1 MSTITIK
8 AFAQQIGIEPERLV
22 KQLNDAGVKGKT
34 VEDSLRD
41 EEKRTL
47 LEFLRGG
54 ASSAAAAPSAAGAG
68 RGKITLKKKTTSEI
82 QQTTKTG
89 VARTVQVQ
97 TKKRR
102 TFVKREVLE
111 QEEAERHQAE
121 QDRIAEEAA
130 IAEQDQQVVE
140 QAEQAEL
147 EASEQAEREAVEKA
161 EAAERAAQEAA
172 EAAEAE
178 AAELAKAALAAEAA
192 AKAAQEAKAS
202 AEKAA
207 VTGAKAE
214 AQPDAAKKPEV
225 KAVEP
230 RADVKPEAKK
240 AVEQKAAP
248 KQAAPEKA
256 APEKAKPEEPPRRP
270 RREVAMPSIIR
281 KASER
286 KRTSPIIKQAEPK
299 PAAPAP
305 APSPKAGKGK
315 RKPFAGRE
323 ELHVSRKG
331 KRRKDKRRPNS
342 ITTSTSDQHAFER
355 PVAPV
360 VRDVQIGETISVA
373 DLAAQMSVK
382 AAEVVK
388 ELFKMGTMVTIN
400 HTLDQDTAMLVVEE
414 MGHHGVEAKQD
425 DPEAFIAKNQEVEE
439 DQSSWEPRCPV
450 VTVMGHVDHGKTSL
464 LDYIREAK
472 VTAGE
477 AGGITQHIGAYQ
489 VQTSNGEITFL
500 DTPGHEAFSAMRA
513 RGAQATDLII
523 LVVAADDGVKPQT
536 IEAIKHAKNAGV
548 TMVVAI
554 NKMDKDSAD
563 PDRVKQELA
572 TQEVIPEDWGG
583 DVMMIPVS
591 AHTGQGV
598 DDLLENIALQ
608 SELLELKAR
617 PNGNAAGRVVE
628 ARLDKGRGAVCTV
641 LVQHGELKYGD
652 IVLVGRETGRVRAM
666 VDDGG
671 KNIKVAGPSTPV
683 EIQGLSGVPA
693 AGDEMIVVDDE
704 RKARE
709 AAEFRQ
715 HKERDVRLARQQAA
729 KLENM
734 FSQMSEGEV
743 KTVTVLIKGDVQGS
757 IEALSESL
765 IKLSTPEVK
774 VNVVHGMVGAINESD
789 INLAMASSAVVIGF
803 NVRADAQARKLAE
816 QEDVQIRYYS
826 IIYEVID
833 DVKAAMEGML
843 EPEIRE
849 DFIGYVEV
857 REVFKAPKIGTI
869 AGCYV
874 TEGIVRKKAFVRVLR
889 ESVVIFEGTI
899 DSLRRFKDD
908 VQEVKNGTEC
918 GIGVTNYN
926 DIKVGDQLEIFEKT
940 EVKVTL

>member
-8 AFAQQIGIEPERLV
+8 DFAKQIGIEPERLV
-22 KQLNDAGVKGKT
+22 KQLNDAGVSGKT
-34 VEDSLRD
+34 VKDSLRD

-54 ASSAAAAPSAAGAG
+54 SSTDAPAAEVGAT
-68 RGKITLKKKTTSEI
+68 RGKITLKKKTSSEI

-111 QEEAERHQAE
+111 QEEAQRLQE
-121 QDRIAEEAA
+121 EEAA
-130 IAEQDQQVVE
+130 KQAQVVAEQEAKQ
-140 QAEQAEL
+140 QAEQAEKE
-147 EASEQAEREAVEKA
+147 EAQRKLDEAARSKAEQAEFEAKEKKRLEIEKVAAEKA
-161 EAAERAAQEAA
+161 EKERIEAQ
-172 EAAEAE
+172 
-178 AAELAKAALAAEAA
+178 AKADAEAA
-192 AKAAQEAKAS
+192 AI
-202 AEKAA
+202 
-207 VTGAKAE
+207 
-214 AQPDAAKKPEV
+214 AAKKAEEAA
-225 KAVEP
+225 K
-230 RADVKPEAKK
+230 EAKK
-240 AVEQKAAP
+240 SEEKPTPVEKKA
-248 KQAAPEKA
+248 
-256 APEKAKPEEPPRRP
+256 EEPAKR

-286 KRTSPIIKQAEPK
+286 KRVSPIVKQAEPK
-299 PAAPAP
+299 PATEPTRAKPADK
-305 APSPKAGKGK
+305 PSTGKGK

-323 ELHVSRKG
+323 ELHVSKG
-331 KRRKDKRRPNS
+331 RRNKRKDKKRGRPASNIKS
-342 ITTSTSDQHAFER
+342 STSDQHAFER

-360 VRDVQIGETISVA
+360 VRDIAVGETISVA

-382 AAEVVK
+382 SAEVVK
-388 ELFKMGTMVTIN
+388 VLFKMGTMVTIN
-400 HTLDQDTAMLVVEE
+400 QTLDQDTAMLVVDE
-414 MGHHGVEAKQD
+414 MGHNAVEAKQD
-425 DPEAFIAKNQEVEE
+425 DPEAFLAATQEVEVDE
-439 DQSSWEPRCPV
+439 STFEPRCPV

-464 LDYIREAK
+464 LDYIRKAK
-472 VTAGE
+472 VTDGE

-489 VQTSNGEITFL
+489 VHTNNGDVTFL

-536 IEAIKHAKNAGV
+536 VEAIKHAKSAGV
-548 TMVVAI
+548 PIIVAI
-554 NKMDKDSAD
+554 NKMDKESAD

-572 TQEVIPEDWGG
+572 TEEVIPEDWGG

-591 AHTGQGV
+591 AHTGSGV
-598 DDLLENIALQ
+598 DELLESVAMQ

-617 PNGNAAGRVVE
+617 PDGNATGTVVE
-628 ARLDKGRGAVCTV
+628 ARLDKGRGAVCTI

-652 IVLVGRETGRVRAM
+652 IVLVGRETGRIRAM
-666 VDDGG
+666 VDDQG
-671 KNIKVAGPSTPV
+671 KAIKIAGPSKPI
-683 EIQGLSGVPA
+683 EIQGLSGVPS
-693 AGDEMIVVDDE
+693 AGDEMIVVADE

-715 HKERDVRLARQQAA
+715 VKEREGRLARQQAA

-734 FSQMSEGEV
+734 FAQMGEGETKNV
-743 KTVTVLIKGDVQGS
+743 NVLIKGDVQGS

-765 IKLSTPEVK
+765 VKLSTEDVK
-774 VNVVHGMVGAINESD
+774 VSVVHGMVGAINESD
-789 INLAMASSAVVIGF
+789 INLAMASSAFVIGF

-833 DVKAAMEGML
+833 DVKAAMEGL
-843 EPEIRE
+843 LDPEIRE
-849 DFIGYVEV
+849 DVMGQVEV

-869 AGCYV
+869 AGCFV
-874 TEGIVRKKAFVRVLR
+874 TEGVVKRNAHVRIVRD
-889 ESVVIFEGTI
+889 SIVIFEGNI

-908 VQEVKNGTEC
+908 VSEVKAGTEC
-918 GIGVTNYN
+918 GIGVVNYS
-926 DIKVGDQLEIFEKT
+926 DIKVGDQLEIFDKV
-940 EVKVTL
+940 EVKVKL

>member
-22 KQLNDAGVKGKT
+22 KQLNDAGVAGKT

-47 LEFLRGG
+47 LDFLRGG
-54 ASSAAAAPSAAGAG
+54 SAEASATPAAPVKG

-111 QEEAERHQAE
+111 QQEAERQQVEKELLEAE
-121 QDRIAEEAA
+121 ENAAKAEEQRLEEEAKRELAEAQSRAEIERQEAERLEAEAKAAKEAEEAA
-130 IAEQDQQVVE
+130 A
-140 QAEQAEL
+140 
-147 EASEQAEREAVEKA
+147 REAEEIARK
-161 EAAERAAQEAA
+161 
-172 EAAEAE
+172 EAE
-178 AAELAKAALAAEAA
+178 E
-192 AKAAQEAKAS
+192 
-202 AEKAA
+202 
-207 VTGAKAE
+207 
-214 AQPDAAKKPEV
+214 AAKKV
-225 KAVEP
+225 VS
-230 RADVKPEAKK
+230 
-240 AVEQKAAP
+240 EQKAEP
-248 KQAAPEKA
+248 KPVEADK
-256 APEKAKPEEPPRRP
+256 KEEVPADPPRR

-281 KASER
+281 KAGDR

-299 PAAPAP
+299 SEQPTSTPAP
-305 APSPKAGKGK
+305 AGKAGKSK
-315 RKPFAGRE
+315 RKPFTGRE
-323 ELHVSRKG
+323 ELHVSNKG
-331 KRRKDKRRPNS
+331 KRRKDKRKPNN

-360 VRDVQIGETISVA
+360 VREVQIGETISVS

-414 MGHHGVEAKQD
+414 MGHKAIEAKQD
-425 DPEAFIAKNQEVEE
+425 DPEAFLAETQEVEE

-464 LDYIREAK
+464 LDYIRKAK

-489 VQTSNGEITFL
+489 VQTDNGEITFL

-548 TMVVAI
+548 PLVVAI
-554 NKMDKDSAD
+554 NKMDKESAD

-572 TQEVIPEDWGG
+572 AQEVIPEDWGG

-598 DDLLENIALQ
+598 DELLENVALQ
-608 SELLELKAR
+608 SELMELKAR
-617 PNGNAAGRVVE
+617 PTGNASGLVVE
-628 ARLDKGRGAVCTV
+628 ARLDKGRGSVCTI
-641 LVQHGELKYGD
+641 LVQHGQLKHGD

-666 VDDGG
+666 VNDSGQ
-671 KNIKVAGPSTPV
+671 NIKLAGPSTPV

-709 AAEFRQ
+709 AAEFRL
-715 HKERDVRLARQQAA
+715 HKEREAKLARQQAA

-734 FSQMSEGEV
+734 FSQMGEGEV

-765 IKLSTPEVK
+765 VKLSTDEVK

-789 INLAMASSAVVIGF
+789 INLAMTSSSVVIGF
-803 NVRADAQARKLAE
+803 NVRADAQARRLAE

-874 TEGIVRKKAFVRVLR
+874 TEGVVRKKAFVRVLR

-908 VQEVKNGTEC
+908 VQEVKNGMEC

-926 DIKVGDQLEIFEKT
+926 DIKVGDQLEIFEKV

>member
-22 KQLNDAGVKGKT
+22 KQLNDAGVAGKT
-34 VEDSLRD
+34 VEDSLHD

-54 ASSAAAAPSAAGAG
+54 SAEAAATPVAPVKG

-89 VARTVQVQ
+89 IARTVQVQ

-111 QEEAERHQAE
+111 QEEAERQQAE
-121 QDRIAEEAA
+121 QDRLQAEADAVEAEQYRLDQEAELKAEAEAESKAENERKAESEREEAERIEAQEKAAKEAAEIAAREAEEAA
-130 IAEQDQQVVE
+130 R
-140 QAEQAEL
+140 L
-147 EASEQAEREAVEKA
+147 EAQAK
-161 EAAERAAQEAA
+161 AA
-172 EAAEAE
+172 EAAQ
-178 AAELAKAALAAEAA
+178 
-192 AKAAQEAKAS
+192 QEAS
-202 AEKAA
+202 
-207 VTGAKAE
+207 
-214 AQPDAAKKPEV
+214 KPKEV
-225 KAVEP
+225 
-230 RADVKPEAKK
+230 
-240 AVEQKAAP
+240 
-248 KQAAPEKA
+248 
-256 APEKAKPEEPPRRP
+256 AKPAETPKKEETPAEPTRR

-281 KASER
+281 KASDR

-299 PAAPAP
+299 PEQSAATPTPA
-305 APSPKAGKGK
+305 SKAGKNK
-315 RKPFAGRE
+315 RKPFTGRE
-323 ELHVSRKG
+323 ELHVSKKG
-331 KRRKDKRRPNS
+331 RRRKEKRKPNN
-342 ITTSTSDQHAFER
+342 ITSSASDQHAFER

-360 VRDVQIGETISVA
+360 VREVQIAETISVA

-414 MGHHGVEAKQD
+414 MGHKPVEAKQD
-425 DPEAFIAKNQEVEE
+425 DPEAFLAETQEVEE
-439 DQSSWEPRCPV
+439 DQSTWEPRCPV

-464 LDYIREAK
+464 LDYIRKAK

-489 VQTSNGEITFL
+489 VQTDNGEITFL

-548 TMVVAI
+548 TLVVAI
-554 NKMDKDSAD
+554 NKMDKESAD

-598 DDLLENIALQ
+598 DELLENVALQ

-617 PNGNAAGRVVE
+617 PSGNASGRVVE
-628 ARLDKGRGAVCTV
+628 ARLDKGRGSVCTV
-641 LVQHGELKYGD
+641 LVQHGELKHGD

-666 VDDGG
+666 VNDSSQ
-671 KNIKVAGPSTPV
+671 NIKVAGPSTPV

-709 AAEFRQ
+709 AAEFRL
-715 HKERDVRLARQQAA
+715 HKEREVKLARQQAA

-734 FSQMSEGEV
+734 FSQMGEGEV

-765 IKLSTPEVK
+765 IKLSTDEVK

-789 INLAMASSAVVIGF
+789 INLAMTSSSVVIGF
-803 NVRADAQARKLAE
+803 NVRADAQARRLAE

-908 VQEVKNGTEC
+908 VQEVKNGMEC

-926 DIKVGDQLEIFEKT
+926 DIKVGDQLEIFEKV

>member
-22 KQLNDAGVKGKT
+22 KQLNDAGVSGKT

-47 LEFLRGG
+47 LDFLRTGS
-54 ASSAAAAPSAAGAG
+54 ASGDAAAAPAAAG

-111 QEEAERHQAE
+111 QQEAERTQQEQERQESEAAAAE
-121 QDRIAEEAA
+121 QMRL
-130 IAEQDQQVVE
+130 DQE
-140 QAEQAEL
+140 QAEQA
-147 EASEQAEREAVEKA
+147 QALA
-161 EAAERAAQEAA
+161 EQEAA
-172 EAAEAE
+172 EALAAKEAE
-178 AAELAKAALAAEAA
+178 EAAAREAEAA
-192 AKAAQEAKAS
+192 AKAEEEAKA
-202 AEKAA
+202 AEA
-207 VTGAKAE
+207 AKAE
-214 AQPDAAKKPEV
+214 SDPEPTETKADEV
-225 KAVEP
+225 KADEP
-230 RADVKPEAKK
+230 ALE
-240 AVEQKAAP
+240 EP
-248 KQAAPEKA
+248 KEVTPAPET
-256 APEKAKPEEPPRRP
+256 KPEEKKEEPRRA

-281 KASER
+281 KASDR
-286 KRTSPIIKQAEPK
+286 KRSSPIVRQAEPK
-299 PAAPAP
+299 PATPAPAP
-305 APSPKAGKGK
+305 AANKAGKGK
-315 RKPFAGRE
+315 KKPFTGRE

-331 KRRKDKRRPNS
+331 KRRKEKRRPNN
-342 ITTSTSDQHAFER
+342 IQTSTSDQHAFER

-360 VRDVQIGETISVA
+360 VREVAIGETISVG

-400 HTLDQDTAMLVVEE
+400 QTLDQDTAMLVVEE
-414 MGHHGVEAKQD
+414 MGHKPVEAKQD
-425 DPEAFIAKNQEVEE
+425 DPEAFIAQTQTVEE
-439 DQSSWEPRCPV
+439 DDSEWEPRCPV

-464 LDYIREAK
+464 LDYIRKAK

-489 VQTSNGEITFL
+489 VETSNGEITFL

-513 RGAQATDLII
+513 RGAQATDLIV

-548 TMVVAI
+548 PMVVAV

-572 TQEVIPEDWGG
+572 AQEVIPEDWGG

-591 AHTGQGV
+591 AHTGEGV
-598 DDLLENIALQ
+598 DDLLENVALQ

-617 PNGNAAGRVVE
+617 PQGNATGRVVE

-641 LVQHGELKYGD
+641 LVQHGELKHGD

-666 VDDGG
+666 VDDAGQ
-671 KNIKVAGPSTPV
+671 NIKVAGPSTPV

-709 AAEFRQ
+709 AAEFREQ
-715 HKERDVRLARQQAA
+715 KEREAKLARQQAA

-734 FSQMSEGEV
+734 FSQMDGGET

-765 IKLSTPEVK
+765 IKLSTDDVK

-789 INLAMASSAVVIGF
+789 INLAMTSSAVVIGF

-816 QEDVQIRYYS
+816 QEDVQLRYYS

-843 EPEIRE
+843 DPEIRE

-874 TEGIVRKKAFVRVLR
+874 TEGVVRKKAFVRVLR

-908 VQEVKNGTEC
+908 VQEVKQGTEC

-926 DIKVGDQLEIFEKT
+926 DIKVGDQLEIFEKV

>member
-8 AFAQQIGIEPERLV
+8 AFAEQIGIEPERLV
-22 KQLNDAGVKGKT
+22 KQLGDAGVAGKS

-41 EEKRTL
+41 EEKRQL

-54 ASSAAAAPSAAGAG
+54 TAAASAAPAG
-68 RGKITLKKKTTSEI
+68 RGKITLKKKTNSEI

-89 VARTVQVQ
+89 MARTVQVQ
-97 TKKRR
+97 TKRRR

-111 QEEAERHQAE
+111 QEEAERQEADRLRQQTEKAEAE
-121 QDRIAEEAA
+121 QQRLAAEAEAEQARIAEEAKREE
-130 IAEQDQQVVE
+130 AEKAAEAERVA
-140 QAEQAEL
+140 AEQA
-147 EASEQAEREAVEKA
+147 
-161 EAAERAAQEAA
+161 AA
-172 EAAEAE
+172 EAAQ
-178 AAELAKAALAAEAA
+178 AAAKLASEKAAEAETEVA
-192 AKAAQEAKAS
+192 KVAEVEKVVEAKTQTVSKAEPSADEPKAATEPAKPSAAEPKKVA
-202 AEKAA
+202 AEKPAP
-207 VTGAKAE
+207 AK
-214 AQPDAAKKPEV
+214 
-225 KAVEP
+225 VE
-230 RADVKPEAKK
+230 
-240 AVEQKAAP
+240 AP
-248 KQAAPEKA
+248 KEQPK
-256 APEKAKPEEPPRRP
+256 P

-286 KRTSPIIKQAEPK
+286 KRVSPIIKQAEPK
-299 PAAPAP
+299 PVVAPVATEN
-305 APSPKAGKGK
+305 KAGKGKGK

-323 ELHVSRKG
+323 ELHVAGGRRRQKGG
-331 KRRKDKRRPNS
+331 KRRPSNIKS
-342 ITTSTSDQHAFER
+342 SVSDQHAFER

-360 VRDVQIGETISVA
+360 VRDVQIGETISVS
-373 DLAAQMSVK
+373 DLAAQMSIK

-388 ELFKMGTMVTIN
+388 ALFKMGTMVTIN

-414 MGHHGVEAKQD
+414 MGHNPVESRQS
-425 DPEAFIAKNQEVEE
+425 DPEAFLSANLAVEVDE
-439 DQSSWEPRCPV
+439 STYEPRCPV

-464 LDYIREAK
+464 LDYIRKAR
-472 VTAGE
+472 VTDGE

-489 VQTSNGEITFL
+489 VQTSNGQITFL
-500 DTPGHEAFSAMRA
+500 DTPGHEAFGAMRA

-536 IEAIKHAKNAGV
+536 IEAIKHAKSANV
-548 TMVVAI
+548 PIIVAI

-572 TQEVIPEDWGG
+572 NQDVIPESWGG

-591 AHTGQGV
+591 AHTGLGV
-598 DDLLENIALQ
+598 EELLESVAVQ

-617 PNGNAAGRVVE
+617 PSGNASGLVVE

-641 LVQHGELKYGD
+641 LVQHGILKYGD
-652 IVLVGRETGRVRAM
+652 IVLVGQETGRIRAM
-666 VDDGG
+666 VDDAG
-671 KNIKVAGPSTPV
+671 NTIKEAGPSKPV
-683 EIQGLSGVPA
+683 EIQGMSGVPA

-709 AAEFRQ
+709 AAEFRH
-715 HKERDVRLARQQAA
+715 HKDRESRLARQQAA

-734 FSQMSEGEV
+734 FSQMGEGEV
-743 KTVTVLIKGDVQGS
+743 KNVNVLIKGDVQGS

-765 IKLSTPEVK
+765 NKLSTDDVK
-774 VNVVHGMVGAINESD
+774 VSVVHGMVGAINESD
-789 INLAMASSAVVIGF
+789 VNLAMASSAVIIGF

-833 DVKAAMEGML
+833 DVKAAMEGL
-843 EPEIRE
+843 LDPEIRE
-849 DFIGYVEV
+849 DVMGHVEV

-874 TEGIVRKKAFVRVLR
+874 TEGVVKRNAHVRIVRD
-889 ESVVIFEGTI
+889 SVVIFEGTI

-908 VQEVKNGTEC
+908 VSEVKMGTEC
-918 GIGVTNYN
+918 GIGVVNYS